1 MKALIKLI
9 LSLAAVFALTFVIIR
24 FTGIISIEKIENWL
38 TIASNANHLWV
49 SLIVIALLF
58 ADLFIAVPT
67 LTIMIL
73 SGYFLGHLNG
83 AITSI
88 VGVTLAGVTGYLV
101 SYYHGEK
108 LERFII
114 KDPQEQKDARQK
126 FARHGVVMI
135 LFSRALPILPEVSAC
150 MSGLTKMPFYKFLIA
165 WMISSV
171 PYAVVATYAGSISSV
186 DNPKPAIFAAI
197 ILSIFLW
204 CGWFITQK
212 VKKVSDV
219 SLE

>member
-1 MKALIKLI
+1 MKALIKII
-9 LSLAAVFALTFVIIR
+9 LSLATLFALTFVIIK
-24 FTGIISIEKIENWL
+24 FTGVISIEKIEDWL
-38 TIASNANHLWV
+38 SIANKANHLLV
-49 SLIVIALLF
+49 ALIVIVLLF

-101 SYYHGEK
+101 SYYHGQK
-108 LERFII
+108 LEKFII
-114 KDPQEQKDARQK
+114 KNPQERKDAHAK
-126 FARHGVVMI
+126 FARHGVIMI

-150 MSGLTKMPFYKFLIA
+150 MSGLTKMPFYKFFIA

-171 PYAVVATYAGSISSV
+171 DRKSVV
-186 DNPKPAIFAAI
+186 
-197 ILSIFLW
+197 
-204 CGWFITQK
+204 
-212 VKKVSDV
+212 
-219 SLE
+219 

>member
-73 SGYFLGHLNG
+73 SGYF
-83 AITSI
+83 
-88 VGVTLAGVTGYLV
+88 
-101 SYYHGEK
+101 
-108 LERFII
+108 
-114 KDPQEQKDARQK
+114 
-126 FARHGVVMI
+126 
-135 LFSRALPILPEVSAC
+135 
-150 MSGLTKMPFYKFLIA
+150 
-165 WMISSV
+165 
-171 PYAVVATYAGSISSV
+171 
-186 DNPKPAIFAAI
+186 
-197 ILSIFLW
+197 
-204 CGWFITQK
+204 
-212 VKKVSDV
+212 
-219 SLE
+219 